1 MQGRRKEEFLAFGEH
16 SICSDGGLLFSDFA
30 SMMKGEFWLHL
41 EEVLKCNLII
51 IGKKNHPNLN
61 LLVHLSKKC
70 YQNFIL
76 KVFPSHLL
84 VSRD

>member
-1 MQGRRKEEFLAFGEH
+1 ML
-16 SICSDGGLLFSDFA
+16 SDGGLLFSDFA
-30 SMMKGEFWLHL
+30 QMMKGEFCLHL

-51 IGKKNHPNLN
+51 IEKKNPPKLN
-61 LLVHLSKKC
+61 LLVHPSQKH

-76 KVFPSHLL
+76 KIFPSHLL